1 VRAFPI
7 FLSPQLT
14 ELNAQGRFPVE
25 KLTKFYSLNEVN
37 QAAQDSEKAGTIK
50 PIIRLSPA

>member
-1 VRAFPI
+1 VFPI

-14 ELNAQGRFPVE
+14 ELNAQGRFPFE